1 MKGGYC
7 RHWLEL
13 KHSGVLFALGF
24 SLAWDEEGRVT
35 VLRLH
40 TETLYFTKVWLI
52 EIWSRRILKWMQM
65 RPVAIQ
71 VG

>member
-7 RHWLEL
+7 RHWPEL
-13 KHSGVLFALGF
+13 KHSGVLFALG

-35 VLRLH
+35 VLRLR

-65 RPVAIQ
+65 RPVTIQ